1 MQNGIWISR
10 NQGAIPEMLRY
21 LINRLL
27 QTIPVILGVI
37 TITFILMYIIP
48 GDPVLSMVG
57 ERYDEAT
64 INQLRSELHLDDPL
78 PLQFGRYVFNVFRG
92 DLGNSFITGQPVAWE
107 IADKFPNTMIL
118 ALGAMTIAVLVGITL
133 GIVSSLRPRSLLDK
147 SSMIFALA
155 GISAPVFWVGL
166 LLVLIVGVWLKW
178 LPPTG
183 YGGIE
188 YLILPAVT
196 LGMRSAAY
204 LARLTRATMLE
215 VLNQDYIRTAR
226 AKGLPEWKVVLKH
239 AVPNTLVPIITVIGT
254 DFGSYLSG
262 AVLTESI
269 FGWPGVGRYALE
281 AILKRDFPA
290 IQGTVLFMALMFI
303 LANLLVDLLYGVID
317 PRIRLRQK
325 HG

>member
-1 MQNGIWISR
+1 
-10 NQGAIPEMLRY
+10 MLRY

-64 INQLRSELHLDDPL
+64 ISRLRSELHLDDPL
-78 PLQFGRYVFNVFRG
+78 PLQFGRYVVNVFRG
-92 DLGNSFITGQPVAWE
+92 DLGTSFITGQPVARE
-107 IADKFPNTMIL
+107 IASKFPNTMVL
-118 ALGAMTIAVLVGITL
+118 ALGAMVIAILVGITL
-133 GIVSSLRPRSLLDK
+133 GIVSSLKPRSLLDK
-147 SSMIFALA
+147 GSMIFALA

-303 LANLLVDLLYGVID
+303 LANLLVDLLYGVVD